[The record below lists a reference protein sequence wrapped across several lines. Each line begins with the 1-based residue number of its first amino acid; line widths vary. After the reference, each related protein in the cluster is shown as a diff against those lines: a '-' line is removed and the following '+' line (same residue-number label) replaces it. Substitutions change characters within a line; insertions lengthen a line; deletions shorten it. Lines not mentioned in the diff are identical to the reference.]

1 MKKKTGY
8 QELMNKL
15 EEILAALETGDISLE
30 DAMLKYEE
38 GVALTKKLQAI
49 LAKAEEKV
57 KIMDDEKEVEF

>member
-30 DAMLKYEE
+30 DAMQKYEE
-38 GVALTKKLQAI
+38 GVALTKELQGI
-49 LAKAEEKV
+49 LEKAEEKV

>member
-38 GVALTKKLQAI
+38 GVALTKELQAI